1 MNHIARLERLPL
13 SRIHRKLLLIGG
25 LGYTFDGADAAII
38 AFILPV
44 VARQWALSAGQVSLL
59 ASALLIGFLF
69 GALTAGTLGDQW
81 GRKKVM
87 LGSLVVYTGM
97 TLIAA
102 FSPDYWV
109 MFTFRVLAGAG
120 IGAESAIIAPYLS
133 EFVPGRYRGRFIG
146 AVAGFFS
153 FGYVLSALIGRYVIS
168 PFDDGWRYAQLILAV
183 PILVVIWW
191 RRSMPESPRYLLA
204 KGRLE
209 EAEHVVGALEESV
222 RKETGAALPPVPA
235 EMASASATGHLAHAP
250 MGKKLAVLWSG
261 PFVKRTFVS
270 WVLWF
275 CLTFAYY
282 GFFTMMPKL
291 LADSGMTVVKSF
303 SFVIYIYVAQ
313 IPGYFSAAFLSEFL
327 DRKRCIALYLSGATL
342 SALGIALSDSSGAVI
357 GFGAVLSLFMNGVYA
372 LLYTY
377 TSETYPTEIRA
388 TGQGTASAFGRI
400 GGIIAPFAFTAAAA
414 QGGLNAVF
422 GVTAIVLLVGALIV
436 LSFGLATKGRTLE
449 DLSPERRQRTMDPDG
464 AATPV
469 ESPASP

>member
-13 SRIHRKLLLIGG
+13 SRTHRKLLVVGG

-38 AFILPV
+38 AFILPM
-44 VARQWALSAGQVSLL
+44 VAEKWALSTGQISLL

-69 GALTAGTLGDQW
+69 GAFTAGALGDKL

-87 LGSLVVYTGM
+87 LGSLVVYTSM
-97 TLIAA
+97 TLVAA
-102 FSPDYWV
+102 FSPNYWV
-109 MFTFRVLAGAG
+109 LFVFRVLAGAG

-153 FGYVLSALIGRYVIS
+153 FGYVLSAVIGRYVIS
-168 PFDDGWRYAQLILAV
+168 PFDEGWRYAQIILAL

-204 KGRLE
+204 KGRTG
-209 EAEHVVGALEESV
+209 EAEAVVSQMEESV
-222 RKETGAALPPVPA
+222 VKETGRPLPPMGPA
-235 EMASASATGHLAHAP
+235 TAGASATSPLAHAS
-250 MGKKLAVLWSG
+250 MGKKLAVLWSA
-261 PFVKRTFVS
+261 PFARRTVVA
-270 WVLWF
+270 WVMWF

-303 SFVIYIYVAQ
+303 SFVLYIYLAQ
-313 IPGYFSAAFLSEFL
+313 IPGYFSAAWLSEYI

-342 SALGIALSDSSGAVI
+342 AALGMALSHSEGAVI
-357 GFGAVLSLFMNGVYA
+357 GFGAALSLFMNGVYA

-377 TSETYPTEIRA
+377 TPETYPTEIRA
-388 TGQGTASAFGRI
+388 TGQGTASAFGRL
-400 GGIIAPFAFTAAAA
+400 GGIVAPFAFTAAAA

-422 GVTAIVLLVGALIV
+422 GVTSVVLLAGVLTV
-436 LSFGLATKGRTLE
+436 LSLGLATKGRTLE
-449 DLSPERRQRTMDPDG
+449 DLSPIQQPVRDADPLPRHG
-464 AATPV
+464 
-469 ESPASP
+469 SPSAR